1 MRLGARGAGGH
12 TPQLSGANCEC
23 DDQVWRIDV
32 GMSYGV
38 LNRPVQ
44 VLEITKRLED
54 QETVVR
60 VMGLPLESESLEDSA
75 MQL

>member
-1 MRLGARGAGGH
+1 MCWFAV
-12 TPQLSGANCEC
+12 P
-23 DDQVWRIDV
+23 QVWRIDV

-54 QETVVR
+54 QETIVR
-60 VMGLPLESESLEDSA
+60 VMGLPLESESLEESA